1 MTTAP
6 PPPREEDDEPPAV
19 SDAVWDEFVRDN
31 RSRIRATAPKEPS
44 ARARMVTERLR
55 REDEAAAERERRSKP
70 WWRRRA
76 KEPAKWEP
84 DGWRTGPAWREMQR
98 GERRAWHKGVR
109 TLAVV
114 VAVAVVTLV
123 ALNPSG
129 VRSLAEGHGFTSHD
143 SEAQDGADTDGAP
156 LAPETAAP
164 TAAPSA
170 DPDIP
175 DVDHPWAGS
184 PALRWADGEA
194 GIVLP
199 KAEAV
204 GKVTAAQVAAALR
217 TTKAYLAATNLDPA
231 VLRGGYPA
239 AALRLAD
246 PVNGRPAQIKAALRS
261 PSTRTIAYV
270 TRYDPGDAE
279 PVGTVVKVRGR
290 MTFAEAEYDS
300 VRVRSDFTF
309 VYAFA
314 QPGHSDGTV
323 RRLVVR
329 RVLDTYWLP
338 RSAPGKVQIGSSD
351 TNLAGA
357 ECDYSDGFL
366 HFDFG
371 DDAPSVVPS
380 GPATDPYDRSRQ
392 LSTSDTCGVASRV

>member
-1 MTTAP
+1 VAP
-6 PPPREEDDEPPAV
+6 
-19 SDAVWDEFVRDN
+19 F
-31 RSRIRATAPKEPS
+31 
-44 ARARMVTERLR
+44 
-55 REDEAAAERERRSKP
+55 
-70 WWRRRA
+70 
-76 KEPAKWEP
+76 
-84 DGWRTGPAWREMQR
+84 
-98 GERRAWHKGVR
+98 
-109 TLAVV
+109 
-114 VAVAVVTLV
+114 
-123 ALNPSG
+123 
-129 VRSLAEGHGFTSHD
+129 
-143 SEAQDGADTDGAP
+143 
-156 LAPETAAP
+156 
-164 TAAPSA
+164 A

-175 DVDHPWAGS
+175 TVEHPWAGS

-204 GKVTAAQVAAALR
+204 GEVTARQVAAALR

-231 VLRGGYPA
+231 VLRGGYPT

-246 PVNGRPAQIKAALRS
+246 PVNGGPAQIKAALRS
-261 PSTRTIAYV
+261 PSTETIGYV

-290 MTFAEAEYDS
+290 MTFSEAEYDS
-300 VRVRSDFTF
+300 VRIRSDFTF
-309 VYAFA
+309 VYAFT

-323 RRLVVR
+323 LRLVVR

-338 RSAPGKVQIGSSD
+338 RSAPGKVQIGSSN

-366 HFDFG
+366 HFDFS
-371 DDAPSVVPS
+371 DDAPSAVPS
-380 GPATDPYDRSRQ
+380 GGPATDPYDRSRR